1 MKKATLTFDICK
13 GMNEKGENMYEKDF
27 IDYIN
32 EICSLLDPATTTCA
46 FTKSDDPKYE
56 LEDLTP
62 AVINTSSPYRYVMK
76 FNLLKNGEKVLGFK
90 VYEYS
95 EKVQSI
101 EVSYFCNLKSL
112 NPDGGTYKI
121 CYKTLC
127 LDSCSDLWKSFYDF
141 EANRYIILVDLEGL
155 ADRVTDDV
163 EDEDFYVDGRL
174 DIPELPS
181 SIELVYYKDKMSI
194 SLGGVK

>member
-1 MKKATLTFDICK
+1 
-13 GMNEKGENMYEKDF
+13 MYEKDF
-27 IDYIN
+27 LDYIN
-32 EICSLLDPATTTCA
+32 EIINLLDPATTTCD
-46 FTKSDDPKYE
+46 FTKSDNPKYE

-62 AVINTSSPYRYVMK
+62 TVMNTSSPYRYIIK

-112 NPDGGTYKI
+112 NPDGETYKI
-121 CYKTLC
+121 CYRTFC
-127 LDSCSDLWKSFYDF
+127 LDSCSDLWESFYDF
-141 EANRYIILVDLEGL
+141 EANRYIILVGLERMTEL
-155 ADRVTDDV
+155 VTVDIK
-163 EDEDFYVDGRL
+163 DEDFYVDGRL

-181 SIELVYYKDKMSI
+181 VIELVYYKDKNSI
-194 SLGGVK
+194 SLGGVQ